1 MAKGAVKKSKA
12 GEEKSR
18 LYKLFNFEREVKGAG
33 FASVAGLDEVGRG
46 TLAGPV
52 VAAAVILPLDIFID
66 GLNDSKRLS
75 PAKRDRLFDEISS
88 RARSF
93 GIGVVQSSRIDEV
106 NIYRATCEAMVKA
119 LASMPE
125 KPDFLL
131 IDGLRLPGIGPN
143 QLPII
148 KGDSLSAS
156 IAAASIIA
164 KVTRDRTMVQ
174 YEQIYPGYGFA
185 AHKGY
190 ATAAHIDALKKHGP
204 CPIHRRSFRPVY
216 ELWMAEKQ
224 GRIFE
229 EDGDGLA

>member
-12 GEEKSR
+12 SDEKSR

-88 RARSF
+88 RACSF
-93 GIGVVQSSRIDEV
+93 GIGVVQNSKIDEV
-106 NIYRATCEAMVKA
+106 NIYWATCEAMVKA

-174 YEQIYPGYGFA
+174 YDKIYPGYGFA

-190 ATAAHIDALKKHGP
+190 ATAAHIDALNKHGP